1 MADISH
7 RQHPAAASH
16 GGHEEHDVDIR
27 SIVGFGVGLAVVCL
41 VTAVAMLW
49 LFRYLDRQLVEREA
63 PVSPL
68 AMPAGQLPPEPRLL
82 TDEPATL
89 EEYRAEQERKLATY
103 GWVDREK
110 GIVRIPIE
118 RAKTL
123 ILERGLPHRASPPP
137 ER

>member
-7 RQHPAAASH
+7 RQHRAAAPH

-27 SIVGFGVGLAVVCL
+27 SIVVFGVGLAVVCL

-49 LFRYLDRQLVEREA
+49 LFRYLDRQLVAREA

-68 AMPAGQLPPEPRLL
+68 ALPAGQLPPEPRLL

-89 EEYRAEQERKLATY
+89 EEYRAEQERKLMTY

-118 RAKTL
+118 RAKEL